1 MNSSLLIANI
11 SQLNREERFQFYFTG
26 KSGLAPFKN

>member
-11 SQLNREERFQFYFTG
+11 SQLNREERFQFYL
-26 KSGLAPFKN
+26 SLESQV